1 MDWILGQ
8 WMRKPKVEFV
18 PSVHAELNV
27 QSAKSGL
34 ESKWVRL
41 FFVVPPLTNS
51 GYGLDLVLK
60 HALLIRQSGSSHCNK
75 ARIGCC
81 W

>member
-1 MDWILGQ
+1 
-8 WMRKPKVEFV
+8 
-18 PSVHAELNV
+18 
-27 QSAKSGL
+27 
-34 ESKWVRL
+34 
-41 FFVVPPLTNS
+41 VPPLTNS